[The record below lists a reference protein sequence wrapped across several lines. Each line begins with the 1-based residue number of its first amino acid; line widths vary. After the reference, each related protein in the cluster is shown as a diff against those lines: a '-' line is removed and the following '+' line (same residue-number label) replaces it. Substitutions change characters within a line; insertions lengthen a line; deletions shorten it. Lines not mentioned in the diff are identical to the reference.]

1 MTDAIQITAI
11 DGIIQGVAY
20 GLVWLIL
27 GFLVTFTRDQYIRYM
42 LRTKGFLVGTSR
54 SYPGFG
60 ITIRNCSS
68 FPVVIKDVTLFDKG
82 NAGIELLFAGE
93 NRVPAVSE
101 KPFKDERTFKIVH
114 ARLKEADTPAWR
126 LASVSLDAFSVGTW
140 LAPSVV
146 FTAFP
151 PVVPTRCLFSV
162 QYQTLF
168 GKPREIVIGTTPM
181 KGMSIGEQFQI
192 YIKERNDG
200 KYIKSAQPEFL
211 VTTTEASYNQSAPI

>member
-1 MTDAIQITAI
+1 MSGYVDTAI
-11 DGIIQGVAY
+11 NGIIQGVAY
-20 GLVWLIL
+20 GLVWLLL
-27 GFLVTFTRDQYIRYM
+27 GFLVTFTRDQYIRHR
-42 LRTKGFLVGTSR
+42 LRNKGFLVGMTR
-54 SYPGFG
+54 SCHGFG

-68 FPVVIKDVTLFDKG
+68 FPVVIKDVTLYDKG
-82 NAGIELLFAGE
+82 NMGVELLFAWE
-93 NRVPAVSE
+93 RREPAVSE
-101 KPFKDERTFKIVH
+101 TPFKDERTFKIMH

-146 FTAFP
+146 FTSLP
-151 PVVPTRCLFSV
+151 PVVPVRCLFSV

-168 GKPREIVIGTTPM
+168 GKPRELVIGPRTM
-181 KGMSIGEQFQI
+181 KDIDIGEEFQK

-211 VTTTEASYNQSAPI
+211 VTTTEASYNQNSPI